1 MKRKTKT
8 RVLAPHKLVWIPERL
23 PRTDVKTWKK
33 HRPDLGLKY
42 VI

>member
-1 MKRKTKT
+1 MQRKTKT
-8 RVLAPHKLVWIPERL
+8 RVLAPCKLVWIPENF